1 MNLAPT
7 LPAAKTA
14 PTPLTRGLVLL
25 MAVAN
30 GLIVANLYYL
40 QPVLADVARTFSVT
54 EGQVGIV
61 ATLSQLGY
69 AVGLLLL
76 VPLGD
81 TRNRRTLITRLL
93 LAVTV
98 ALLGVAVA
106 PNVPMLAVVAFAV
119 GTLTI
124 SA

>member
-25 MAVAN
+25 MAIAN

-40 QPVLADVARTFSVT
+40 QPVLADVARTFGVT

-93 LAVTV
+93 LAVDVDCLCAVLV
-98 ALLGVAVA
+98 AWR
-106 PNVPMLAVVAFAV
+106 
-119 GTLTI
+119 
-124 SA
+124 